1 MRVLKRSWR
10 SGNRFGDTGDSMKTF
25 SRKDAKIQRKTQSFL
40 FRSFSV
46 RLRFCVNHLFAIAL
60 VLVCLS
66 PALAQTKSTKPGS
79 HSTRVRPSMS
89 VEAKALLED
98 AIGVVCTQAKLDPKS
113 SVAIDEMQARPSL
126 PIQSPDARTGAE
138 RAQRLLPTAK
148 NLVISSLRQ
157 LANEYG
163 FQKSPK
169 FRLKLRLA
177 IARVNDVRRV
187 KPDMEARDNA
197 SVYLSRPH
205 VITFGTIFLAGLRS
219 DEGMI
224 SVLAHELMHVADGD
238 NDSLRPLVS
247 VVGNKASDLTG
258 LDVHGQRSEE
268 ITCDLVGAMAVRAFI
283 VGTPDY
289 ESISRRLARSIQ
301 HNCVELDEGDED
313 HLSPRNTIRAILALN
328 SGLVRELINDRF

>member
-1 MRVLKRSWR
+1 MAAPV
-10 SGNRFGDTGDSMKTF
+10 NMNI
-25 SRKDAKIQRKTQSFL
+25 SRKDAKKQSLFQESFFAPLRLCVTLLFL
-40 FRSFSV
+40 ALCFST
-46 RLRFCVNHLFAIAL
+46 
-60 VLVCLS
+60 
-66 PALAQTKSTKPGS
+66 ALAQKPTTKPGS

-89 VEAKALLED
+89 AEAKALLED

-126 PIQSPDARTGAE
+126 PVHSPDARAGAE
-138 RAQRLLPTAK
+138 RAQKLLPVAK
-148 NLVISSLRQ
+148 KLVISSLRQ
-157 LANEYG
+157 LATEYG

-169 FRLKLRLA
+169 FKSKLSLA
-177 IARVNDVRRV
+177 IARVNEVRRV

-205 VITFGTIFLAGLRS
+205 VITFGTLFLAGLRS

-238 NDSLRPLVS
+238 NDSLRSLVTA
-247 VVGNKASDLTG
+247 VGSKASDLTG
-258 LDVHGQRSEE
+258 LDIHGQRGEE
-268 ITCDLVGAMAVRAFI
+268 ITCDLIGAMAVRAYI
-283 VGTPDY
+283 VSTPDY